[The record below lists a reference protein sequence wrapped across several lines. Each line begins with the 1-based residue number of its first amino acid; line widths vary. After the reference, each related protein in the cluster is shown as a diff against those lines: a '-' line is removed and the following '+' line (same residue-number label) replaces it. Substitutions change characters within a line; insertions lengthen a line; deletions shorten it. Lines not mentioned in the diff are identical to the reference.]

1 MRYLR
6 CLILLFIATYLLML
20 IGGAALKPGYSPMS
34 QYISELGAT
43 GSAHARLI
51 SLFGFIPVGI
61 VAALLLWAFAG
72 KAPVTGAS
80 RVGYWLLLFEPLAWI
95 GSALAPCDLACPASG
110 SLSQT
115 LHTLLG
121 LLTYL
126 GTALG
131 LMLLATTPAIRPAT
145 RVLWIA
151 LAGLWLLLFA
161 LMGLD
166 QLQPWRGLLQRLAE
180 WSVYSALCIS
190 AWRLSGA
197 ACVAHAAVTRAPG

>member
-1 MRYLR
+1 MRYQR
-6 CLILLFIATYLLML
+6 CLILLFIAMYLLML
-20 IGGAALKPGYSPMS
+20 LGGAALKPGYSPLS

-51 SLFGFIPVGI
+51 SLLGFIPVGI
-61 VAALLLWAFAG
+61 VAALLLWAFAAT
-72 KAPVTGAS
+72 APVTGAS

-95 GSALAPCDLACPASG
+95 GSALAPCDLGCPDSG
-110 SLSQT
+110 SLAQT

-121 LLTYL
+121 LFTYP

-131 LMLLATTPAIRPAT
+131 LILLATAPAIRPTT

-151 LAGLWLLLFA
+151 LAALWLLLFV

-166 QLQPWRGLLQRLAE
+166 PLQPWRGLLQRLAE
-180 WSVYSALCIS
+180 WCVYGALCIS
-190 AWRLSGA
+190 AWRLSA
-197 ACVAHAAVTRAPG
+197 PTHTR